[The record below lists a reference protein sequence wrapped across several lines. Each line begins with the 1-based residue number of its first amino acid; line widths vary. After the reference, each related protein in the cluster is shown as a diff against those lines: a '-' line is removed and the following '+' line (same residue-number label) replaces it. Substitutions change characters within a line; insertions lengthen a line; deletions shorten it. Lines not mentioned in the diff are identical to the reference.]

1 MMKPT
6 EKHPTLLILFKFTP
20 KRHNRRQ
27 QAVSKAQLIADAILL
42 NTKPMMDSTDWD
54 VGIKCQGSAPCLSEK
69 AEVDGRWC

>member
-1 MMKPT
+1 MMKPI

-42 NTKPMMDSTDWD
+42 NTKPMMDSTD
-54 VGIKCQGSAPCLSEK
+54 
-69 AEVDGRWC
+69 